1 MKEELNLGGN
11 DLVQLQTMYTVGA
24 VVGQIPFIFLF
35 TKVPM
40 FWLIPFMDVAWG
52 IFTLLQYRAHSYAE
66 MAAYRFLV
74 GWFEVSNY
82 ANWTLGLWSKRTDRV
97 DLTRMCRLHITQLC
111 IISLVSPAR
120 KLEETTNIPLLELSS
135 NVLQDHG
142 IEAMRSLVE
151 VDVSMSETHS
161 AP

>member
-1 MKEELNLGGN
+1 MPTGPWVFDRER
-11 DLVQLQTMYTVGA
+11 QT
-24 VVGQIPFIFLF
+24 
-35 TKVPM
+35 
-40 FWLIPFMDVAWG
+40 
-52 IFTLLQYRAHSYAE
+52 
-66 MAAYRFLV
+66 
-74 GWFEVSNY
+74 
-82 ANWTLGLWSKRTDRV
+82 V